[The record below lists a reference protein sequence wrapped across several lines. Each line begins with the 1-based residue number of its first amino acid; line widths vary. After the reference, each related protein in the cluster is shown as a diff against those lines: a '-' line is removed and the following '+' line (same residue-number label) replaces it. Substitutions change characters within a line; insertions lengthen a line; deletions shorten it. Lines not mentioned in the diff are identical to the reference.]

1 MLGGASSAPLTT
13 AVVEKP
19 KVTSLSA
26 KIMALG
32 GSDTDESEQSGELG
46 RGAFR
51 MTGSH
56 WAHALR
62 RRNTAKP
69 WRDAAAGD
77 VKKP

>member
-46 RGAFR
+46 RGAF
-51 MTGSH
+51 G
-56 WAHALR
+56 
-62 RRNTAKP
+62 
-69 WRDAAAGD
+69 
-77 VKKP
+77 